1 MGKMKQRL
9 MDRQEGFDAQGWEP
23 FDAQEYLKQY
33 RNEVLEE
40 VAKEMEALAIAF
52 GADTASSLA
61 IFIREMKDHGTNT

>member
-52 GADTASSLA
+52 GADTASSFA
-61 IFIREMKDHGTNT
+61 VFIREMKDHGANT